1 MKIGDKLKL
10 RWISMSGN
18 VTKKEWREFEGK
30 VVIITRHVFVLEN
43 KNGIRES
50 FNYSQILDKNL
61 EVKKKIS
68 RKFEILDKE
77 EKRSEF
83 ECLK

>member
-1 MKIGDKLKL
+1 MKIGDKLQL
-10 RWISMSGN
+10 SWVSMTGN
-18 VTKKEWREFEGK
+18 VSKKEWSEFEGK
-30 VVIITRHVFVLEN
+30 VVIITKHVFVLEN

-77 EKRSEF
+77 DKRKEF
-83 ECLK
+83 ECLI

>member
-10 RWISMSGN
+10 KWISMSGN

-30 VVIITRHVFVLEN
+30 VVIITKHVFVLEN

-50 FNYSQILDKNL
+50 FNYAQILDKNL
-61 EVKKKIS
+61 QVKKKAIK
-68 RKFEILDKE
+68 RFRTLDKE
-77 EKRSEF
+77 EKRREF
-83 ECLK
+83 ACLK